1 MRQLAGMFTIDVT
14 DYVRK
19 TGGCEE
25 FIAAKIP
32 GQL

>member
-1 MRQLAGMFTIDVT
+1 MAGMFTIDVA

-25 FIAAKIP
+25 FIAAKNP
-32 GQL
+32 RGL